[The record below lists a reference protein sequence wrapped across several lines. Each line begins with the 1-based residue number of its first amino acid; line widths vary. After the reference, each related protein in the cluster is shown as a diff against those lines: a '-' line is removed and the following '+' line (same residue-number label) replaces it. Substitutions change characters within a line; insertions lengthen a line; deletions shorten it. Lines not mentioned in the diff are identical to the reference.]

1 MPPSA
6 PPAAR
11 GLSVVAPRFLGD
23 QHAVMPSGRLDAY
36 SVGMVLVPFA
46 TSWAILLPLP
56 VFESYRTRSRFMQP
70 QFHHLPKKRA
80 SMSRLE
86 ELRSKRESAAL
97 PSSAHWSTVL
107 RMAVILLDLNE
118 DIFRTLADKAY
129 LDRTFGSRI

>member
-1 MPPSA
+1 
-6 PPAAR
+6 
-11 GLSVVAPRFLGD
+11 
-23 QHAVMPSGRLDAY
+23 
-36 SVGMVLVPFA
+36 
-46 TSWAILLPLP
+46 
-56 VFESYRTRSRFMQP
+56 
-70 QFHHLPKKRA
+70 
-80 SMSRLE
+80 MSRLE